1 MQPNHHSE
9 TSQPLSM
16 QSIVTSRM
24 SREEINALPIKKW
37 QGPTHLISCKEQI
50 EHVMPLLEQTPVL
63 GFDTETRPAFR
74 KGQQYLPSLLQLATD
89 KEVFLF
95 QLKQIG
101 LPDSIAE
108 VLSNWK
114 IAKVGVAITDDVQ
127 GLQKLAPFSP
137 AGFIELAKLGKTHNI
152 QHFGLRG
159 LAAATM
165 GIRITK
171 SKKISTSNWAQ
182 KKLSPGQLQYA
193 ATDAWI
199 GREIFL
205 RLSNKTRISR
215 EHFITSV

>member
-1 MQPNHHSE
+1 MQPKQST
-9 TSQPLSM
+9 TSQSLTA
-16 QSIVTSRM
+16 QSIITSRM

-37 QGPTHLISCKEQI
+37 HGPTHLISCKEQVQRAI
-50 EHVMPLLEQTPVL
+50 PILEKTPVL

-74 KGQQYLPSLLQLATD
+74 KGQQYLPALLQLATE

-101 LPDSIAE
+101 LPNSIAAL
-108 VLSNWK
+108 LSNRE
-114 IAKVGVAITDDVQ
+114 ISKVGVAITDDVQ
-127 GLQKLAPFSP
+127 GLQKVTNFAP
-137 AGFIELAKLGKTHNI
+137 AGFIDLAKLGKTLNI

-165 GIRITK
+165 GIRIPK
-171 SKKISTSNWAQ
+171 SKKITISNWA
-182 KKLSPGQLQYA
+182 KKDLSPGQIQYA

-205 RLSNKTRISR
+205 RLNNA
-215 EHFITSV
+215 